1 MEGSSPKDVC
11 VHCGAPV
18 HGDLDFCVQCGFDPR
33 AGPGASHAAPRPAA
47 SAPPARMAA
56 PPVVVPKGRVSMGL
70 ILGAI
75 GLILAVVA
83 IASIGWFVIES
94 TDDASGVYCGLR
106 GIEYRYA
113 NGQQVTYD
121 YSRSYAMLEEEMNR
135 DLDMRGVAGASFWLL
150 VIGLS
155 LAGMFLLFALLSL
168 VGVFRG
174 ATAWLPML
182 TGLIAGIMIVLA
194 ASYFGIAF
202 QDAMENDFE
211 QELAESEDT
220 DHGLGGVWYLALF
233 GGILVLMGSLL
244 TYVRP
249 PAPVQMQP
257 AG

>member
-1 MEGSSPKDVC
+1 
-11 VHCGAPV
+11 
-18 HGDLDFCVQCGFDPR
+18 
-33 AGPGASHAAPRPAA
+33 
-47 SAPPARMAA
+47 
-56 PPVVVPKGRVSMGL
+56 MGL

-106 GIEYRYA
+106 EIEYRYA

-135 DLDMRGVAGASFWLL
+135 DLDMRGVASGTFWLL

-155 LAGMFLLFALLSL
+155 LAGTFLLFALLSL

-174 ATAWLPML
+174 ASAWLPML
-182 TGLIAGIMIVLA
+182 TGFIAGIMIILA

-202 QDAMENDFE
+202 QDAMENDFD
-211 QELAESEDT
+211 QELTESEDT
-220 DHGLGGVWYLALF
+220 DHGLGGVWYLALV
-233 GGILVLMGSLL
+233 GGILVLLGSLL
-244 TYVRP
+244 TLVRP
-249 PAPVQMQP
+249 QAPAQAQP
-257 AG
+257 TG